1 MKTRLIILSLL
12 LTFSITTMWA
22 QTATKRLVLWQKS
35 GEKVYFD
42 LNDMPETTFENGLF
56 IIKTNN
62 ATVQFQKENVLRY
75 TFEGTSNTGIS
86 LLPSERSVTFSKDGD
101 AVTLRNLREGSTVSI
116 YAANGAVIETR
127 QVKDGQPLTLSIAQ
141 RPAGVYLVKA
151 GSETIKLMK
160 R

>member
-1 MKTRLIILSLL
+1 MKIRLITLSLL
-12 LTFSITTMWA
+12 LTLSISAMWA

-42 LNDMPETTFENGLF
+42 LNDMPETTFEGGLF
-56 IIKTNN
+56 VIKTNN
-62 ATVQFQKENVLRY
+62 ATVQFQMEDVLRY
-75 TFEGTSNTGIS
+75 TFEGTGNTEIS
-86 LLPSERSVTFSKDGD
+86 QLPSDRSISFSKKGD
-101 AVTLRNLREGSTVSI
+101 AVTFRNLRKGSTVSI
-116 YAANGAVIETR
+116 YAANGVVIETR
-127 QVKDGQPLTLSIAQ
+127 QVKDSQPLTLSIAQ